1 MQSSTILLI
10 QKMQLSNVTFNVI
23 SQEIS
28 RLEFCSR
35 MSTGKQWTLGSL
47 VNPGTDE
54 GSTTVSGTEV
64 IQKCRQEPK
73 ELSPFSDFSIHPNL
87 LHLQRCSV
95 KDCTDEVAKFRSHEL
110 GPPKKPSA

>member
-47 VNPGTDE
+47 VNPGTNE
-54 GSTTVSGTEV
+54 GSTTVSGTEG
-64 IQKCRQEPK
+64 IQKSDKNCHHS
-73 ELSPFSDFSIHPNL
+73 LTFPFIPTSYISNDVQL
-87 LHLQRCSV
+87 KTARM
-95 KDCTDEVAKFRSHEL
+95 R
-110 GPPKKPSA
+110 